1 MNPRLSSLFRG
12 ISWHQPVVCITATA
26 VCTVLAI
33 WAVVSAP
40 VAPAPGVSGL
50 YIAAAVYVP
59 LALWFG
65 VWGCIAGYLS
75 CIFMGLYSGLALP
88 FVLVWALADFFEGFI
103 PLVAYRKLKIRK
115 AKLRNPKITYT
126 LMTLLLVDVAVS
138 AAAMIFVWT
147 EVFIATFAVGIAI
160 LALETVFEDRKS
172 WVTWL
177 FFGVFIAS
185 VASGIFGAGALA
197 LFGII
202 STESFPTAFI
212 GWVFGDIIVLSTI
225 ATILMLTLTPH
236 IQKTKIYVKNYLT

>member
-1 MNPRLSSLFRG
+1 MYGFGDLGSGICSGCACTGCFGLVYCGGGLCAIGTLVRRMGLHCRLSE
-12 ISWHQPVVCITATA
+12 
-26 VCTVLAI
+26 
-33 WAVVSAP
+33 
-40 VAPAPGVSGL
+40 L
-50 YIAAAVYVP
+50 YIY
-59 LALWFG
+59 
-65 VWGCIAGYLS
+65 
-75 CIFMGLYSGLALP
+75 GLYSGLALP

-185 VASGIFGAGALA
+185 VASGIFGAGALG